1 MLTKIKTS
9 FLNINHKLFIS
20 LLVMGL
26 VPTIYTTLRVFWLG
40 NLPGD
45 WSYSIAGQLSWI
57 NLIYEVINE
66 AIILPLFYFI
76 GKVISDKKDLTNR
89 MKTGLLITFGIY
101 ILLSIFI
108 MTCTNP
114 LLKAMATD
122 SSIIDASATYI
133 RIEAV
138 ANVFGILSQF
148 ALVGLVTLGK
158 DRLVY
163 ILTGVKLLLCVILD
177 LFLVSNLACSANLG
191 VNGIGVSNIIVN
203 FIIFGTTLFLLAK
216 NGVNVSNKEK
226 MSFTWAKEFA
236 RVGGIS
242 GLESFVRNLAYM
254 VMIARMV
261 NVVNEQGTYWVANNF
276 IWGWMLLPITQL
288 GELIKQETSTNKN
301 AVKNNTLGYFTITT
315 ITILAWCIL
324 IPAYK
329 PFMTHVLNFSD
340 VDKLFELV
348 MVLFGFYILY
358 AIQNVFDATFYGL
371 GKTHY
376 MLFESIVTNSI
387 YYGIAFILYIT
398 GVWTPTLIGIALLFG
413 IGNAFD
419 TIVSLGAYWYLLRRH
434 HINILDAEKD
444 YFFLKIFILKIYLI
458 IIYMVE
464 KK

>member
-1 MLTKIKTS
+1 MFNKIKTS

-66 AIILPLFYFI
+66 AIILPLFYFV
-76 GKVISDKKDLTNR
+76 GKVLLDKKELTNR
-89 MKTGLLITFGIY
+89 MKTGLLMTSGIY
-101 ILLSIFI
+101 VVFSVLIIIFA
-108 MTCTNP
+108 NS
-114 LLKAMATD
+114 LLKVMATD
-122 SSIIDASATYI
+122 PSIIDASATYI
-133 RIEAV
+133 RIEAI
-138 ANVFGILSQF
+138 ANIFGILSQF
-148 ALVGLVTLGK
+148 ALVGLITLGK

-163 ILTGVKLLLCVILD
+163 ILTGVKLVLCVELD
-177 LFLVSNLACSANLG
+177 LFLVSTLSCSANMG
-191 VNGIGVSNIIVN
+191 VNGIGVTNIIVN
-203 FIIFGTTLFLLAK
+203 FSIFGTTLFLLAK
-216 NGVNVSNKEK
+216 NGVNVFNKEK
-226 MSFTWAKEFA
+226 MDFKWAKEFV

-276 IWGWMLLPITQL
+276 IWGWLLLPIIQL
-288 GELIKQETSTNKN
+288 GELIKQETSTNRN

-315 ITILAWCIL
+315 ISISVWCIF
-324 IPAYK
+324 IPIYK
-329 PFMTHVLNFSD
+329 PFMQYVLNFSE

-348 MVLFGFYILY
+348 MVLFGFYVLY

-376 MLFESIVTNSI
+376 MLFESIITNSI
-387 YYGIAFILYIT
+387 YYGTAFILYVA
-398 GVWTPTLIGIALLFG
+398 GVWQPTLIGIALLFC

-419 TIVSLGAYWYLLRRH
+419 TIVSLGAYWFLLKKH
-434 HINILDAEKD
+434 HINVLD
-444 YFFLKIFILKIYLI
+444 
-458 IIYMVE
+458 VE
-464 KK
+464 KNKKLKEDVATE

>member
-1 MLTKIKTS
+1 MLTKLKTS

-89 MKTGLLITFGIY
+89 MKTGLLITLCIY
-101 ILLSIFI
+101 LLLSIVI

-114 LLKAMATD
+114 LLKLMAAD
-122 SSIIDASATYI
+122 PSIIDASATYI

-138 ANVFGILSQF
+138 ANIFGILSQF
-148 ALVGLVTLGK
+148 ALVGLITLGK
-158 DRLVY
+158 DKLVY
-163 ILTGVKLLLCVILD
+163 ILTGVKLILCVLLD

-191 VNGIGVSNIIVN
+191 VNGIGVTNIIVN
-203 FIIFGTTLFLLAK
+203 AIIFATTLFLLAR
-216 NGVNVSNKEK
+216 NGVNVFNKEK
-226 MSFTWAKEFA
+226 MSFTWAKEFVK
-236 RVGGIS
+236 VGGIS

-276 IWGWMLLPITQL
+276 IWGWMLLPIIQL
-288 GELIKQETSTNKN
+288 GELIKQETSTNKD
-301 AVKNNTLGYFTITT
+301 AVRNNTLGYFTITA
-315 ITILAWCIL
+315 ITIVAWCVL
-324 IPAYK
+324 IPVYK
-329 PFMTHVLNFSD
+329 PFMQYVLNFSD

-348 MVLFGFYILY
+348 MVLFGFYVLY

-387 YYGIAFILYIT
+387 YYGIAFILYAT
-398 GVWTPTLIGIALLFG
+398 GVWEPTLIGIALLFG

-419 TIVSLGAYWYLLRRH
+419 TIVSLGAYWFLLKKH
-434 HINILDAEKD
+434 KINILDIEDEK
-444 YFFLKIFILKIYLI
+444 LKNNEL
-458 IIYMVE
+458 VE
-464 KK
+464 G

>member
-1 MLTKIKTS
+1 MFTKLKTS

-89 MKTGLLITFGIY
+89 MKTGLLITLGIY

-122 SSIIDASATYI
+122 PSIIDASATYI
-133 RIEAV
+133 RIEAI

-158 DRLVY
+158 DKLVY
-163 ILTGVKLLLCVILD
+163 ILTGVKLLLCVVLD
-177 LFLVSNLACSANLG
+177 LFLVSNFACSANLG
-191 VNGIGVSNIIVN
+191 VNGIGITNIIVN
-203 FIIFGTTLFLLAK
+203 FIIFATTLLLLAK
-216 NGVNVSNKEK
+216 NGVNVFNKEK

-276 IWGWMLLPITQL
+276 IWGWMLLPIIQL
-288 GELIKQETSTNKN
+288 GELIKQEISTNKN

-324 IPAYK
+324 IPLYK
-329 PFMTHVLNFSD
+329 PFMAHVLNYSD
-340 VDKLFELV
+340 VNKLFELV
-348 MVLFGFYILY
+348 MVLFGFYVLY
-358 AIQNVFDATFYGL
+358 ALQNVFDATFYGL

-398 GVWTPTLIGIALLFG
+398 GVWHPTLIGIALLFG

-419 TIVSLGAYWYLLRRH
+419 TIVSLGAYWFLLRRN
-434 HINILDAEKD
+434 HINILN
-444 YFFLKIFILKIYLI
+444 
-458 IIYMVE
+458 VE
-464 KK
+464 KNEVIIEESV

>member
-1 MLTKIKTS
+1 MLSKIKTS

-66 AIILPLFYFI
+66 SIILPLFYFI

-89 MKTGLLITFGIY
+89 MKTGLLITLGIY
-101 ILLSIFI
+101 ILLSIII

-122 SSIIDASATYI
+122 PSIIDASATYI
-133 RIEAV
+133 RIEAI

-158 DRLVY
+158 DKLVY
-163 ILTGVKLLLCVILD
+163 ILTGVKLLLCVVLD
-177 LFLVSNLACSANLG
+177 LFLVSNLSCSANLG
-191 VNGIGVSNIIVN
+191 VNGIGVTNIIVN
-203 FIIFGTTLFLLAK
+203 FIILATTLFLLAK
-216 NGVNVSNKEK
+216 NGVNVFNKEK
-226 MSFTWAKEFA
+226 MSFAWAKEFA

-288 GELIKQETSTNKN
+288 GELIKQETSTKKD
-301 AVKNNTLGYFTITT
+301 AVKNNTLGYFVITT

-324 IPAYK
+324 ISAYK
-329 PFMTHVLNFSD
+329 PFMEYVLNFGE

-358 AIQNVFDATFYGL
+358 ALQNVFDATFYGL

-387 YYGIAFILYIT
+387 YYGIAFILYVT
-398 GVWTPTLIGIALLFG
+398 GVWQPTLIGIALLFG

-419 TIVSLGAYWYLLRRH
+419 TVVSLGAYWFLLRRQG
-434 HINILDAEKD
+434 INILD
-444 YFFLKIFILKIYLI
+444 
-458 IIYMVE
+458 VE
-464 KK
+464 VSNNGVQE

>member
-1 MLTKIKTS
+1 MLNKVIKS
-9 FLNINHKLFIS
+9 FKNINHKLFIS

-26 VPTIYTTLRVFWLG
+26 APTIYTTLRVFWLG

-45 WSYSIAGQLSWI
+45 WSYSIAGQLSRI

-66 AIILPLFYFI
+66 AIILPLFYFV
-76 GKVISDKKDLTNR
+76 GKVLENKKELTNR
-89 MKTGLLITFGIY
+89 MKTGLLITLGIY
-101 ILLSIFI
+101 IVLSIFI

-114 LLKAMATD
+114 LLKLMATD
-122 SSIIDASATYI
+122 PSIIEASATYI
-133 RIEAV
+133 RIEAI

-158 DRLVY
+158 DKLVY
-163 ILTGVKLLLCVILD
+163 VLTGVKLILCVVLD
-177 LFLVSNLACSANLG
+177 LFLVSSLSCSANLG

-203 FIIFGTTLFLLAK
+203 VLIFGTTLVLLAK
-216 NGVNVSNKEK
+216 NGVNVINKENMDFK
-226 MSFTWAKEFA
+226 WAKEF
-236 RVGGIS
+236 VKIGGIS

-288 GELIKQETSTNKN
+288 GELIKQETSTNKD
-301 AVKNNTLGYFTITT
+301 ALKNNSLGYFAITGMTI
-315 ITILAWCIL
+315 IAWCVL

-329 PFMTHVLNFSD
+329 PFMQYVLNYSD

-358 AIQNVFDATFYGL
+358 AIQNVFDNTFYGL

-376 MLFESIVTNSI
+376 MLFESVVTNSI
-387 YYGIAFILYIT
+387 YYGTAFILYVT
-398 GVWTPTLIGIALLFG
+398 GARQPTLIGIALLFG

-419 TIVSLGAYWYLLRRH
+419 SVVSLGAYWFLLKKH
-434 HINILDAEKD
+434 KINILD
-444 YFFLKIFILKIYLI
+444 
-458 IIYMVE
+458 VE
-464 KK
+464 EERIME

>member
-1 MLTKIKTS
+1 MINKIITS
-9 FLNINHKLFIS
+9 FKNINHKLFIS

-66 AIILPLFYFI
+66 AIILPLFYFV
-76 GKVISDKKDLTNR
+76 GKVLSDKKELTNR
-89 MKTGLLITFGIY
+89 MKTGLLITLGIY
-101 ILLSIFI
+101 IILSIFI

-122 SSIIDASATYI
+122 PSIIDASATYI
-133 RIEAV
+133 RIEAI

-158 DRLVY
+158 DKLVY
-163 ILTGVKLLLCVILD
+163 IIIVVKLVLCVLLD
-177 LFLVSNLACSANLG
+177 LFLVSSLSCSANMG
-191 VNGIGVSNIIVN
+191 VNGIGVTNIIVN
-203 FIIFGTTLFLLAK
+203 FIIFGTTLFLLVK
-216 NGVNVSNKEK
+216 NEVNVFNKEK
-226 MSFTWAKEFA
+226 MDFKWMKEFV
-236 RVGGIS
+236 RIGGIS

-254 VMIARMV
+254 VMVARMV

-276 IWGWMLLPITQL
+276 IWGWLLLPITQL

-301 AVKNNTLGYFTITT
+301 AVKNNTLGYITITV
-315 ITILAWCIL
+315 ISVLVWCIL
-324 IPAYK
+324 IPLYK
-329 PFMTHVLNFSD
+329 PFMTQVLNFSD

-358 AIQNVFDATFYGL
+358 AVQNICDATFYGL

-387 YYGIAFILYIT
+387 YYGIAFILYVT
-398 GVWTPTLIGIALLFG
+398 GVWHPTLIGIALLFG

-419 TIVSLGAYWYLLRRH
+419 TIVSLGAYWFLLRRNK
-434 HINILDAEKD
+434 IKILE
-444 YFFLKIFILKIYLI
+444 
-458 IIYMVE
+458 VE
-464 KK
+464 VNQ

>member
-1 MLTKIKTS
+1 
-9 FLNINHKLFIS
+9 
-20 LLVMGL
+20 MGL

-40 NLPGD
+40 YLPGD

-89 MKTGLLITFGIY
+89 MKTGLLITLGIY

-133 RIEAV
+133 RIEAI

-158 DRLVY
+158 DKLVY
-163 ILTGVKLLLCVILD
+163 ILTGVKLVLCVVLD
-177 LFLVSNLACSANLG
+177 LFLVSTLSCSANLG
-191 VNGIGVSNIIVN
+191 VNGIGVTNIIVN
-203 FIIFGTTLFLLAK
+203 FIIFATTLFLLAK
-216 NGVNVSNKEK
+216 NGVNVFNKEK

-261 NVVNEQGTYWVANNF
+261 NEQGTYWVANNF
-276 IWGWMLLPITQL
+276 IWGWMLLPIIQL

-301 AVKNNTLGYFTITT
+301 ALKNNTIGYFVITT

-324 IPAYK
+324 IPLYK
-329 PFMTHVLNFSD
+329 PFMKHVLNFSD
-340 VDKLFELV
+340 VNKLFELV
-348 MVLFGFYILY
+348 MVLFGFYVLY
-358 AIQNVFDATFYGL
+358 ALQNVFDATFYGL

-376 MLFESIVTNSI
+376 KLFESIVT
-387 YYGIAFILYIT
+387 
-398 GVWTPTLIGIALLFG
+398 
-413 IGNAFD
+413 
-419 TIVSLGAYWYLLRRH
+419 
-434 HINILDAEKD
+434 K
-444 YFFLKIFILKIYLI
+444 
-458 IIYMVE
+458 
-464 KK
+464 

>member
-1 MLTKIKTS
+1 MFNKIIHS
-9 FLNINHKLFIS
+9 FKNINHKLFIS

-66 AIILPLFYFI
+66 AIILPLFYFL
-76 GKVISDKKDLTNR
+76 GKVLEDRRDLTNR
-89 MKTGLLITFGIY
+89 MKTGLLITLAIY
-101 ILLSIFI
+101 ILLSIVI

-122 SSIIDASATYI
+122 PSIIDASATYI
-133 RIEAV
+133 RIEAI
-138 ANVFGILSQF
+138 ANVFGILAQF

-158 DRLVY
+158 DKLVY
-163 ILTGVKLLLCVILD
+163 ILTGVKLVLCVVLD

-191 VNGIGVSNIIVN
+191 VNGIGVTNIIVN

-216 NGVNVSNKEK
+216 NNVNVFNKEK
-226 MSFTWAKEFA
+226 MDFKWAKEFA
-236 RVGGIS
+236 KVGGIS
-242 GLESFVRNLAYM
+242 GAESFVRNLAYM

-276 IWGWMLLPITQL
+276 IWGWMLLPIIQL
-288 GELIKQETSTNKN
+288 GELIKQETSTNKD
-301 AVKNNTLGYFTITT
+301 AVKNNTLGYFTITA
-315 ITILAWCIL
+315 ITIVAWCLL

-329 PFMTHVLNFSD
+329 PFMQYVLNFSD

-348 MVLFGFYILY
+348 MVLFGFYVLY

-376 MLFESIVTNSI
+376 MLFESIVTNLI
-387 YYGIAFILYIT
+387 YYGIAFILYAT
-398 GVWTPTLIGIALLFG
+398 GVWQPTLIGIALLFG

-419 TIVSLGAYWYLLRRH
+419 TVVSFGAYWFLLKRQG
-434 HINILDAEKD
+434 INILN
-444 YFFLKIFILKIYLI
+444 
-458 IIYMVE
+458 VE
-464 KK
+464 VNQ

>member
-1 MLTKIKTS
+1 MQKIIQS
-9 FLNINHKLFIS
+9 FKKINHKLFIS

-76 GKVISDKKDLTNR
+76 GKVLEDRRDLTNR
-89 MKTGLLITFGIY
+89 MKTGLLITLVIY
-101 ILLSIFI
+101 IVLSIVI

-114 LLKAMATD
+114 LLKVMATD
-122 SSIIDASATYI
+122 PSIMDASATYI
-133 RIEAV
+133 RIEAI

-158 DRLVY
+158 DKLVY
-163 ILTGVKLLLCVILD
+163 ILTGVKLVLCVVLD

-191 VNGIGVSNIIVN
+191 VNGIGVTNIIVN

-216 NGVNVSNKEK
+216 NNVNVFNKEK
-226 MSFTWAKEFA
+226 MDFTWAKEFA
-236 RVGGIS
+236 KIGGIS
-242 GLESFVRNLAYM
+242 GAESFVRNLAYM

-288 GELIKQETSTNKN
+288 GELIKQETSTNNN

-315 ITILAWCIL
+315 ITVLAWCIL

-329 PFMTHVLNFSD
+329 PFMQYVLNYSD
-340 VDKLFELV
+340 VEKLFELV
-348 MVLFGFYILY
+348 MVLFGFYVLY
-358 AIQNVFDATFYGL
+358 AIQNVCDATFYGL

-387 YYGIAFILYIT
+387 YYGVAFILYVT
-398 GVWTPTLIGIALLFG
+398 GVWQPTLIGIALLFG

-419 TIVSLGAYWYLLRRH
+419 TVVSLGAYWFLLRKN
-434 HINILDAEKD
+434 HINILDVEDNNAEAEV
-444 YFFLKIFILKIYLI
+444 IT
-458 IIYMVE
+458 E
-464 KK
+464 

>member
-1 MLTKIKTS
+1 MLTKLKTS

-89 MKTGLLITFGIY
+89 MKTGLLITLGIY

-122 SSIIDASATYI
+122 PSIIDASATYI
-133 RIEAV
+133 RIEAI

-158 DRLVY
+158 EKLVY
-163 ILTGVKLLLCVILD
+163 ILTGVKLLLCVVLD
-177 LFLVSNLACSANLG
+177 LFLVSNLAFSANLG
-191 VNGIGVSNIIVN
+191 VNGIGVTNIIVN
-203 FIIFGTTLFLLAK
+203 AILFATTLFLLAK
-216 NGVNVSNKEK
+216 NGVNVFNKEK
-226 MSFTWAKEFA
+226 MSFTWAKEFV

-324 IPAYK
+324 IPLYK

-340 VDKLFELV
+340 VGKLFELV
-348 MVLFGFYILY
+348 MVLFGFYVLY

-387 YYGIAFILYIT
+387 YYGIAFILYVT
-398 GVWTPTLIGIALLFG
+398 GVWTPSLIGIALLFG

-419 TIVSLGAYWYLLRRH
+419 TIVSLGAYWFLLRRNK
-434 HINILDAEKD
+434 INILD
-444 YFFLKIFILKIYLI
+444 
-458 IIYMVE
+458 VE
-464 KK
+464 VSTSEVQE

>member
-1 MLTKIKTS
+1 MLTKLKTS

-66 AIILPLFYFI
+66 AIILPLFYFV
-76 GKVISDKKDLTNR
+76 GKVLFDKKELTNR
-89 MKTGLLITFGIY
+89 MKTGLLITLGIY
-101 ILLSIFI
+101 IILSIFI

-133 RIEAV
+133 RIEAI

-158 DRLVY
+158 DKLVY
-163 ILTGVKLLLCVILD
+163 ILTGVKLVLCVFLD
-177 LFLVSNLACSANLG
+177 LFLVSTLACSANLG
-191 VNGIGVSNIIVN
+191 VNGIGVTNIIVN

-216 NGVNVSNKEK
+216 NGVNVFNKEK
-226 MSFTWAKEFA
+226 MDFNWMKEFIKI
-236 RVGGIS
+236 GGIS
-242 GLESFVRNLAYM
+242 GAESFVRNLAYM
-254 VMIARMV
+254 VMVARMV

-276 IWGWMLLPITQL
+276 IWGWLLLPIIQL
-288 GELIKQETSTNKN
+288 GELIKQETSTNKD
-301 AVKNNTLGYFTITT
+301 AVKNNTLGYITITA
-315 ITILAWCIL
+315 ISVLVWCVF
-324 IPAYK
+324 IPVYK
-329 PFMTHVLNFSD
+329 PFMQYVLNFSD

-348 MVLFGFYILY
+348 MVLFAFYILY
-358 AIQNVFDATFYGL
+358 AIQNICDATFYGL

-376 MLFESIVTNSI
+376 MLFESIVTNTL
-387 YYGIAFILYIT
+387 YYGTAFILWKC
-398 GVWTPTLIGIALLFG
+398 GVWTPSLIGIALLFG

-419 TIVSLGAYWYLLRRH
+419 TVVSIGAYWFLLKRQG
-434 HINILDAEKD
+434 INILD
-444 YFFLKIFILKIYLI
+444 
-458 IIYMVE
+458 VE
-464 KK
+464 VSSNGVQE